1 MMNRYNATNAQASRD
16 CLDAALREQ
25 AAALKA
31 AQQIGQSGALAGC
44 CEPAQSLP
52 EVTIMGA
59 LYGHVVT
66 HNKELH
72 SLLER
77 LATLRERLFGP
88 TPEEAEAANKS
99 IARGAVA
106 EIADVIER
114 TDALLR
120 ACHAVA
126 RNLERLA

>member
-1 MMNRYNATNAQASRD
+1 
-16 CLDAALREQ
+16 
-25 AAALKA
+25 
-31 AQQIGQSGALAGC
+31 
-44 CEPAQSLP
+44 
-52 EVTIMGA
+52 MGA